1 MGLFD
6 KIGGAIGGALEG
18 LGNLG
23 GQLIEGI
30 APIASQALGARLAEK
45 LGPRGAMPGTVASI
59 DPRIIA
65 QIPRQQVFGGAVP
78 SASSVFNPGGL
89 GRLAGADM
97 AQNPFGSGPFL
108 PQTAG
113 FQTANMLGPVVRQL
127 PGLLGG
133 LAAGEAVETLFAGR
147 AMSAKMP
154 GGITVNSLFR
164 QTPSGRMSPSRVAFM
179 EDGQGGGAFFV
190 NAGVPKTWSKVTM
203 KKRRAC
209 HPR

>member
-6 KIGGAIGGALEG
+6 KIGGALGGALETIG
-18 LGNLG
+18 GAAGNIL
-23 GQLIEGI
+23 EGI

-45 LGPRGAMPGTVASI
+45 LGPRGAMPGTVAQI
-59 DPRIIA
+59 DPRIF
-65 QIPRQQVFGGAVP
+65 QQQRLPALQGPAP
-78 SASSVFNPGGL
+78 SASSIFNPGGL
-89 GRLAGADM
+89 GRLAGAEM

-108 PQTAG
+108 PQTAQ
-113 FQTANMLGPVVRQL
+113 FQTANMLGPIVRQL
-127 PGLLGG
+127 PGLIGG
-133 LAAGEAVETLFAGR
+133 VAAGEAVETLFAGR

-164 QTPSGRMSPSRVAFM
+164 QTPTGRMSPSRVAFM

-203 KKRRAC
+203 KKRRSC

>member
-18 LGNLG
+18 LGN
-23 GQLIEGI
+23 
-30 APIASQALGARLAEK
+30 AATAVFSTPIIGEALAARLGEK
-45 LGPRGAMPGTVASI
+45 LGPRGSAPGTVAA
-59 DPRIIA
+59 PP
-65 QIPRQQVFGGAVP
+65 QIFAVPQRLPQTTFGGTAP
-78 SASSVFNPGGL
+78 SASSIFNPGGL
-89 GRLAGADM
+89 GRLAGAEM

-108 PQTAG
+108 PPAAGG

-164 QTPSGRMSPSRVAFM
+164 QTPTGRMSPSRVAFM